1 MVEVTEDDKR
11 IYIKILNNGL
21 TNLETVY
28 NNNYFLSLGLDVVV
42 DEYSKLDKNTEKNDV
57 LNKFTEESYLKFI
70 IEKTLKESSL
80 MSFTSYLDEL
90 KKNPLQNPLT
100 VFFESGIDYIVLEN
114 ITNDLY
120 SCLEFIKNKGTQLID
135 KKKEDIYVINGRFV
149 ILTENIVL
157 FDEKNVPN
165 EESVLKLLSE
175 ICGINYV
182 RGEDHFKPFIY
193 GTFLYNKLK
202 ILISE

>member
-11 IYIKILNNGL
+11 IYIKMLNSGT

-28 NNNYFLSLGLDVVV
+28 NNDYFFSLGIELV
-42 DEYSKLDKNTEKNDV
+42 DEKSKNDNKKSDV
-57 LNKFTEESYLKFI
+57 LENFTEGAKMNFI

-90 KKNPLQNPLT
+90 KKNPLQNSLT
-100 VFFESGIDYIVLEN
+100 VFFESGVDYIVLES

-120 SCLEFIKNKGTQLID
+120 SCLEFIKTHGAQLVE
-135 KKKEDIYVINGRFV
+135 KKKEYVYVINGRFV
-149 ILTENIVL
+149 ILTEEIVL
-157 FDEKNVPN
+157 FDEKNIPN
-165 EESVLKLLSE
+165 EESILKLLSE

-202 ILISE
+202 NIIS

>member
-1 MVEVTEDDKR
+1 
-11 IYIKILNNGL
+11 
-21 TNLETVY
+21 
-28 NNNYFLSLGLDVVV
+28 LGLDVVV
-42 DEYSKLDKNTEKNDV
+42 DEDFKIDNKKVENTDV
-57 LNKFTEESYLKFI
+57 LNKFTEGSYLKFI
-70 IEKTLKESSL
+70 IEKKLKESSL

-100 VFFESGIDYIVLEN
+100 VFFESGVDYIVLEN

-120 SCLEFIKNKGTQLID
+120 SCLEFIKSHGTQLIE
-135 KKKEDIYVINGRFV
+135 KKKNQIYVINGRFV
-149 ILTENIVL
+149 ILTEEIVL

-165 EESVLKLLSE
+165 EESILKLLSE

-182 RGEDHFKPFIY
+182 RGEDHFKSFIY

-202 ILISE
+202 SFISE